1 MDTAV
6 VAHLLHE
13 RADPKQAAR
22 GEDLPFFWGKGI
34 PHILENSRSAH
45 AGAHTAME
53 MANGH
58 VAITRE
64 LLGAEPGEEC
74 EPPPDEAD
82 WEC

>member
-1 MDTAV
+1 MKEQTRNKLPEEKTCLSFGV
-6 VAHLLHE
+6 
-13 RADPKQAAR
+13 R
-22 GEDLPFFWGKGI
+22 GYPS
-34 PHILENSRSAH
+34 ILENSRSAH

-64 LLGAEPGEEC
+64 LLAAEPGEEC